1 MVYDYGYQPAP
12 SHITTILI
20 ILGLLKN
27 RGTPQI
33 NHDLALKPM
42 VTWGS
47 PLYEPPKKINPYIVL
62 FLRRR
67 ATRHARFVP
76 SAYISV
82 MSGHVRVSSGGC
94 PRPAL

>member
-20 ILGLLKN
+20 ILGLLKS

-47 PLYEPPKKINPYIVL
+47 TIFKNPPFIH
-62 FLRRR
+62 F
-67 ATRHARFVP
+67 TSRFHGLDIP
-76 SAYISV
+76 ENLGCQRQSSV
-82 MSGHVRVSSGGC
+82 GQSVGTG
-94 PRPAL
+94 